1 MLYFWKSY
9 SQMNKIRITFFIVL
23 GIISFAACEKD
34 DICVDGDEPLLVIRF
49 YDVTDTTELKDVTN
63 LEVRGLISPDTLD
76 VISNADL
83 DSIAIP
89 LRADAS
95 FTSFVISRQESSD
108 ETENIDVLTFSH
120 ETKDVFI
127 SRACGYIANYENL
140 STDLTVDSD
149 NWIESIEIVNTTI
162 ENSDTAHVKIF
173 H

>member
-1 MLYFWKSY
+1 
-9 SQMNKIRITFFIVL
+9 MNKIRITFFIVL

-49 YDVTDTTELKDVTN
+49 YDITDTTEFKDVTN

-108 ETENIDVLTFSH
+108 DTENIDVLTFSH

-127 SRACGYIANYENL
+127 SRACGFIANYENL
-140 STDLTVDSD
+140 SSELTTDSD

>member
-1 MLYFWKSY
+1 
-9 SQMNKIRITFFIVL
+9 MNKIRITFFIVL

-49 YDVTDTTELKDVTN
+49 YDVTDTTEFKDVTN

-108 ETENIDVLTFSH
+108 NTENIDVLTFNH

-127 SRACGYIANYENL
+127 SRACGFIANYENL
-140 STDLTVDSD
+140 STDLTTDSD

>member
-1 MLYFWKSY
+1 
-9 SQMNKIRITFFIVL
+9 MNKIRITFFIVL

-49 YDVTDTTELKDVTN
+49 YDITDTTEFKDVTN

-95 FTSFVISRQESSD
+95 FTSFVISRKESSD
-108 ETENIDVLTFSH
+108 DTENIDVLTFSH
-120 ETKDVFI
+120 GTKDVFI
-127 SRACGYIANYENL
+127 SRACGFIANYENL
-140 STDLTVDSD
+140 SSELTTDSD

>member
-1 MLYFWKSY
+1 
-9 SQMNKIRITFFIVL
+9 MNKIRITFFIVL

-49 YDVTDTTELKDVTN
+49 YDITDTTEFKDVTN

-108 ETENIDVLTFSH
+108 DTENIDVLTFSH
-120 ETKDVFI
+120 GTKDVFI
-127 SRACGYIANYENL
+127 SRACGFIANYENL
-140 STDLTVDSD
+140 SSELTTDSD

>member
-1 MLYFWKSY
+1 
-9 SQMNKIRITFFIVL
+9 MNRIRIIFFIVL

-149 NWIESIEIVNTTI
+149 NWIESIEIVNTII

>member
-1 MLYFWKSY
+1 
-9 SQMNKIRITFFIVL
+9 MNRIRITFFIVL
-23 GIISFAACEKD
+23 GIISFSACEKD

-76 VISNADL
+76 VISNVDL

-89 LRADAS
+89 LRADAA

-120 ETKDVFI
+120 GTKDVFI

-140 STDLTVDSD
+140 SSDLTVDSD